1 MVHGVDEHAWLFDV
15 LFCKFFG
22 LARHFYSAILA
33 HLVLTHPPLTSTNMR
48 DEDETNDT
56 NVET

>member
-1 MVHGVDEHAWLFDV
+1 MVHGVDEHGCFGDV
-15 LFCKFFG
+15 LFFEIFTQ
-22 LARHFYSAILA
+22 SILDQHA
-33 HLVLTHPPLTSTNMR
+33 TPSTNMS